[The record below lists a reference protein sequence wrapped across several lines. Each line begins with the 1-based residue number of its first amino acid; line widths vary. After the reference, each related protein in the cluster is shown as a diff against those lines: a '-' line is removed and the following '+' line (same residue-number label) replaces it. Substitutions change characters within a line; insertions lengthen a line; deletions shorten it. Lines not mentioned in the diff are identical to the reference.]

1 MSKLTLQDYL
11 STNINDLFMAVI
23 VEQPSEAETQQ
34 YMESLTP
41 QDEDYKKIK
50 KATRIRDAL
59 MTLSAGLL
67 RGTLSLQFEKTAPVI
82 VLKYGDAYF
91 NVGDD
96 QEIDMTTHELR
107 QIEPFSDYYSEN
119 EYRFIEMNGRVVMDV
134 DSTAPWEKY
143 INKVQKM

>member
-67 RGTLSLQFEKTAPVI
+67 KGTLSLQFEKTAPVI

>member
-1 MSKLTLQDYL
+1 MSKLTLQDYM
-11 STNINDLFMAVI
+11 STSINDLFMAVI
-23 VEQPSEAETQQ
+23 VEQPSEAEKQQ
-34 YMESLTP
+34 YLESLTP
-41 QDEDYKKIK
+41 QDEDYKILK
-50 KATRIRDAL
+50 KATRIRNAL

-67 RGTLSLQFEKTAPVI
+67 RGTLSLHFEKTAPVI

-143 INKVQKM
+143 INKVKKM